1 MSFLSLSTLKFFLC
15 TRRTFKVVVN
25 FRYKSNVDCTAEY
38 IYEKCNKLNVKCSTF
53 NLNKNKRNCKKGDYL
68 KVNGKK

>member
-1 MSFLSLSTLKFFLC
+1 MLVT
-15 TRRTFKVVVN
+15 

-38 IYEKCNKLNVKCSTF
+38 IYEECNKLNVKCSTF
-53 NLNKNKRNCKKGDYL
+53 NLKNKRNCKKGDYL